1 MKDLFFS
8 SDDFYHGFSNKT
20 ATVLVAQGID
30 AIRVGDSP
38 TCRTPTPAGERTS
51 WPLDDL
57 DFLCSRRRRSVLLQA
72 GISTTAPAASSLAP
86 RESDGDTIGF
96 ATTVLSLFE
105 RMVWAGRLTNLGIS
119 GIADPSD
126 ASLPSNKWSAGAGI
140 RVQKADTIR
149 MENLDIR

>member
-38 TCRTPTPAGERTS
+38 TCRTPNPAGERTS

-57 DFLCSRRRRSVLLQA
+57 DFLCSRRRTALCSVPGGYFNNGTSCLVF
-72 GISTTAPAASSLAP
+72 GTA
-86 RESDGDTIGF
+86 
-96 ATTVLSLFE
+96 
-105 RMVWAGRLTNLGIS
+105 
-119 GIADPSD
+119 
-126 ASLPSNKWSAGAGI
+126 
-140 RVQKADTIR
+140 
-149 MENLDIR
+149 